1 MTGDRAMPVF
11 TLTPGPAG
19 ATSATL
25 AVLSQPILHHQDP
38 AFLALYAETVEL
50 LRHAFGTAENPVI
63 FPGEAVVG
71 LEAAAASLMLS
82 GGQAGLPVV
91 QIAHMGPAAYP
102 LGPVIALV
110 ALGRALRRVGAA
122 ADVAAAVEAA
132 LGEDPRCERGL
143 SRNCGTA

>member
-1 MTGDRAMPVF
+1 
-11 TLTPGPAG
+11 
-19 ATSATL
+19 
-25 AVLSQPILHHQDP
+25 
-38 AFLALYAETVEL
+38 
-50 LRHAFGTAENPVI
+50 
-63 FPGEAVVG
+63 
-71 LEAAAASLMLS
+71 MLS

-132 LGEDPRCERGL
+132 LGEDPLCERGL
-143 SRNCGTA
+143 SEIAGPRSGPGRNQTSHSDAASEWL